1 MRKEVLFI
9 SFIIIFIFISIYT
22 FINKDFFSNNLV
34 QVIERQDSLPGGH
47 FVLKDQNNQI
57 FDSAASQ
64 KLMLIYFGFTYCP
77 DICPIS
83 ANLIANAIDELKD
96 EQFSTDD
103 IKFFFVTV
111 DPRRD
116 TPRRLNEFLDSFNSE
131 IIGLTGSQKE
141 LLPIWKDFFV
151 HVEPSID
158 SQHQTNLN
166 LADQD
171 IDYEPEIENYMVQ
184 HTAFFYIFDKNNNIK
199 SILPFGASIE
209 QLKKELKIVGQ

>member
-77 DICPIS
+77 DVCPTT
-83 ANLIANAIDELKD
+83 LIKVSDVIDRLKED
-96 EQFSTDD
+96 SKEINSIF
-103 IKFFFVTV
+103 ITV
-111 DPRRD
+111 DPERD
-116 TPRRLNEFLDSFNSE
+116 TPEILSDYVSAFHQD
-131 IIGLTGSQKE
+131 IIGLTGTKGEIEKVTEDWGVYYQKE
-141 LLPIWKDFFV
+141 ILDGEEDYTMNHLDIIF
-151 HVEPSID
+151 
-158 SQHQTNLN
+158 
-166 LADQD
+166 LANANGEF
-171 IDYEPEIENYMVQ
+171 IDYFPPKIQSVLIVEKI
-184 HTAFFYIFDKNNNIK
+184 KN
-199 SILPFGASIE
+199 ILNR
-209 QLKKELKIVGQ
+209 

>member
-77 DICPIS
+77 DVCPTT
-83 ANLIANAIDELKD
+83 LIKVSDIIDRLKED
-96 EQFSTDD
+96 SKEINSIF
-103 IKFFFVTV
+103 ITV
-111 DPRRD
+111 DPERD
-116 TPRRLNEFLDSFNSE
+116 TPEILSDYVSAFHQD
-131 IIGLTGSQKE
+131 IIGLTGTKGEIEKVTEDWGVYYQKE
-141 LLPIWKDFFV
+141 ILDGEEDYTMNHLDIIF
-151 HVEPSID
+151 
-158 SQHQTNLN
+158 
-166 LADQD
+166 LANANGEF
-171 IDYEPEIENYMVQ
+171 IDYFPPKIQSVLIVEKIR
-184 HTAFFYIFDKNNNIK
+184 NI
-199 SILPFGASIE
+199 LN
-209 QLKKELKIVGQ
+209 